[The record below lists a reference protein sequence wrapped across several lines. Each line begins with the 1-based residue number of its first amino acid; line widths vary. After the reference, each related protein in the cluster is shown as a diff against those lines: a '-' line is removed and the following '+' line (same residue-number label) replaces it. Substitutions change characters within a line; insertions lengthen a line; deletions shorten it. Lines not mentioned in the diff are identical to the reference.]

1 MRRSVI
7 IALSL
12 LFVAA
17 GAAAAGVASAGA
29 SSSAPATL
37 PKVVVKILSGG
48 KCVPAS
54 TFCYKPASVTVASG
68 TRVVWVNKTLTTHTI
83 TRCTAAACA
92 GVDGGTGT
100 QTGLGGT
107 VGSGAKY
114 KFVFRKAGTYNYYC
128 QIHGY
133 AVMHGTVTVTKT

>member
-17 GAAAAGVASAGA
+17 GATAAGVASAGA
-29 SSSAPATL
+29 SSAAPPT
-37 PKVVVKILSGG
+37 VVVSIVGST
-48 KCVPAS
+48 KCNPVS
-54 TFCYKPASVTVASG
+54 EFCYKPATISVSKG
-68 TRVVWVNKTLTTHTI
+68 TRVRFVNKTLTTHTI

-92 GVDGGTGT
+92 GHDGGTGM
-100 QTGLGGT
+100 QTGFGGT
-107 VGSGAKY
+107 VTAGAKY
-114 KFVFRKAGTYNYYC
+114 SFVFRKAGTYVFYC

-133 AVMHGTVTVTKT
+133 GIMHGTVTVKSS